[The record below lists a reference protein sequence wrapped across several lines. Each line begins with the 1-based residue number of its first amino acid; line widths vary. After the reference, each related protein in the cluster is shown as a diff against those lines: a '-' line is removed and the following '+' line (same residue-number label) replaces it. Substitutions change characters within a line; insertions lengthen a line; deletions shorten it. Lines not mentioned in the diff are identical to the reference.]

1 MASGRKNNRT
11 KAPKADEAK
20 RATFLVDSQ
29 LHFGFKILSEKAERD
44 MSDILREMMEIMVK
58 ARKINVYQP
67 QYAIYSAPERRNP
80 TTD

>member
-44 MSDILREMMEIMVK
+44 MRRHF
-58 ARKINVYQP
+58 ARDDGDYGKSEEDQCLP
-67 QYAIYSAPERRNP
+67 TAIRNLFRP
-80 TTD
+80 